1 MLADYQTRNTSPLVR
16 SENLAG
22 WPPDLPEGD
31 PMLSFPA
38 TRFAALFA
46 LSCLV
51 TLPLVSRPASAE
63 LIVLQS
69 SAPGLKAGQ
78 VLADSASL
86 DIPAGKSAVFV
97 LPNGATRTVNGPH
110 KGGVGDL
117 TKGVSVDRELLGA
130 VKSYVETGGAT
141 ATRVGATRSAR
152 PPTAVAKGF
161 EGWSSLPI
169 TASGDH
175 CVAAGAQ
182 LELVR
187 TTAGPSLTVSIANLT
202 TSERGRT
209 AFGDGATKAA
219 WPSDVSLAN
228 GAKYAIAA
236 TDLPMR
242 TIQLRIVKPVPSS
255 DDTLRVLHGQRCI
268 TQMKAWLAG
277 AMQR

>member
-1 MLADYQTRNTSPLVR
+1 MLRI
-16 SENLAG
+16 
-22 WPPDLPEGD
+22 
-31 PMLSFPA
+31 PA
-38 TRFAALFA
+38 TRLPVIFA
-46 LSCLV
+46 LSCVATISIGIL
-51 TLPLVSRPASAE
+51 PASAE

-78 VLADSASL
+78 VLADAASL

-110 KGGVGDL
+110 KGGVGEL
-117 TKGVSVDRELLGA
+117 TKGVSVDRELMGA
-130 VKSYVETGGAT
+130 VKNYVETGGAT
-141 ATRVGATRSAR
+141 ASRVGATRSAR
-152 PPTAVAKGF
+152 PAMAAAKGF
-161 EGWSSLPI
+161 EGWSALPI

-175 CVAAGAQ
+175 CVAADTQ

-187 TTAGPSLTVSIANLT
+187 TSVGPSLTVSIANLT

-209 AFGDGATKAA
+209 AFADGATKAP
-219 WPSDVSLAN
+219 WPSGVTLAN
-228 GAKYAIAA
+228 GSKYGIAA
-236 TDLPMR
+236 ADLPMR
-242 TIQLRIVKPVPSS
+242 TIQLRIVKPIPNA